1 DTPEDYTPPIQKRS
15 VYLRLLKESCKKASR
30 RELEMG
36 IENLKE
42 KGNEPDALEIMK
54 TELTSRRNKGMT
66 QEEKDN
72 LVYIGVLDCF
82 AYYVQHKSIEA
93 GKGYVYDYF
102 YERKRLPK
110 HTPEFRAR
118 IKELAQKE
126 VERDI
131 KSGGITS
138 QVKDALS
145 NIQ

>member
-1 DTPEDYTPPIQKRS
+1 
-15 VYLRLLKESCKKASR
+15 
-30 RELEMG
+30 
-36 IENLKE
+36 
-42 KGNEPDALEIMK
+42 
-54 TELTSRRNKGMT
+54 MT

-131 KSGGITS
+131 KSGGITT

-145 NIQ
+145 NIQPSTIAVKCKEIILREYFEKIIKDKIDVKTEMK